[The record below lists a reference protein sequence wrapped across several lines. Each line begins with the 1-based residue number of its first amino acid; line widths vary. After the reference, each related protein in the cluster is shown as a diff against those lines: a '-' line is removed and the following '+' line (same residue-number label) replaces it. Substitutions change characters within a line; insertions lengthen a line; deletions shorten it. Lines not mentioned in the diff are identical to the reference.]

1 MAVIHRLSEQEY
13 RELALAEPHWE
24 LWDGELREKP
34 AMSIEHGSVSF
45 YLAVALA
52 NQLDKRAH
60 WVSHNEGKTRISG
73 STYFIP
79 DVIVVPASLVTPF
92 RGDPRALAAWAE
104 PLLLVVEIW
113 SPSTGGYDQA
123 RKLRAYRER
132 GDQEI
137 WYIHPYQRTLTAW
150 RRRADGS
157 YQQSEYAGGI
167 VPLAAIPGTQIDLND
182 LLA

>member
-13 RELALAEPHWE
+13 RDLALAEPRWE

-52 NQLDKRAH
+52 NQLDKRTH

-79 DVIVVPASLVTPF
+79 DVIVVPAGLLTPF

-104 PLLLVVEIW
+104 PLPLVVEIW
-113 SPSTGGYDQA
+113 SPSTGSYDQA

-137 WYIHPYQRTLTAW
+137 WYIHPYDRTLTAW
-150 RRRADGS
+150 RRQGDGS
-157 YQQSEYAGGI
+157 YVESHYAGGA
-167 VPLAAIPGTQIDLND
+167 VALSSLPGVVIDLDD